1 LSDIAWVNVKP
12 AIQLRAAWATPV
24 LLSVLVLGC
33 GCGSSA
39 QHTGAASPTATAS
52 DTASPASAAPP
63 ALRPYLEAWEA
74 SWRRTGIDL
83 GRLNDDDAAFSDTP
97 DASWDVA
104 RRDYDIAAAA
114 YRHDRRRLA
123 ALAAPP
129 SMRAAH
135 ARYVAAVERQE
146 RRFQALAD
154 AFGGTDPQAM
164 EAALEALEAS
174 QMEFDRDGVRW
185 EKAVVAAC
193 KARGVRLP
201 EIVRRELISAGRRT
215 SNS

>member
-1 LSDIAWVNVKP
+1 VNVKL
-12 AIQLRAAWATPV
+12 AIQFRAARATPV

-33 GCGSSA
+33 GCGSSVS
-39 QHTGAASPTATAS
+39 HTGATSATATAS
-52 DTASPASAAPP
+52 ETASPASATAQ

-74 SWRRTGIDL
+74 SWRRRGIDL
-83 GRLNDDDAAFSDTP
+83 GRSNDDDAAFGDTP

-104 RRDYDIAAAA
+104 RRDYDLAAAA

-123 ALAAPP
+123 ALTPP
-129 SMRAAH
+129 SSMRAAH
-135 ARYVAAVERQE
+135 ERYVAAVERQE

-174 QMEFDRDGVRW
+174 QMKFDLDGARW
-185 EKAVVAAC
+185 ERAVIAAC
-193 KARGVRLP
+193 KADGVRVP
-201 EIVRRELISAGRRT
+201 EFVRRELISNGRRT

>member
-1 LSDIAWVNVKP
+1 VNVKS
-12 AIQLRAAWATPV
+12 AIQLRAARATPV

-39 QHTGAASPTATAS
+39 PHTGPPSPTATAS
-52 DTASPASAAPP
+52 DAASPASATPQ

-74 SWRRTGIDL
+74 SWRRTGDDL
-83 GRLNDDDAAFSDTP
+83 GRLNDDDLAFSDTP

-104 RRDYDIAAAA
+104 RRDYDLAATA

-123 ALAAPP
+123 ALAAPS

-135 ARYVAAVERQE
+135 ERYVAAVERQE

-174 QMEFDRDGVRW
+174 QMKFDLDGARW
-185 EKAVVAAC
+185 ERAVIAAC
-193 KARGVRLP
+193 KAGGVRVP
-201 EIVRRELISAGRRT
+201 EFVRRELISNGRRT